1 MALPFLKKKEERS
14 LGVDIGTSSIK
25 IVELT
30 KRDSEKIELTN
41 YGEFF
46 ADYESTIHS
55 SSVRLSAKKSS
66 DIIRQIMKEA
76 RMEARD
82 MAMSIPVFSGFST
95 VITLPKMSD
104 AELERAVIYEA
115 KKYVPLPLSE
125 VQFEWVKLNPSG
137 ASRQEG
143 EARPKGAGGQARNI
157 DILIVAV
164 TSELINR
171 YHEIAK
177 LSGLNLLYLELDTF
191 SLARSLAK
199 TETYAGGRILP
210 DKGTDVSSTATLIID
225 IGSRNTILSI
235 IENGWPIFTRTVE
248 VSGYE
253 FSRLLGS
260 ALGVDFSRAEA
271 MKKEKGVDAGAE
283 VILPLLD
290 SIFLEGRRLIEEYAN
305 KNKISINKVI
315 LSGGSARMRGI
326 AKYAARTIGREAV
339 LGFPFDGMIYPRELD
354 ATLRDIGPSF
364 SVATGLALRE
374 FQ

>member
-1 MALPFLKKKEERS
+1 
-14 LGVDIGTSSIK
+14 VDIGTSSIK

-30 KRDSEKIELTN
+30 KRGSGKIELTN

-46 ADYESTIHS
+46 AGDESTIYS

-66 DIIRQIMKEA
+66 DIIKQIMSA
-76 RMEARD
+76 AHMEAGD

-104 AELERAVIYEA
+104 SELERAVIYEA

-125 VQFEWVKLNPSG
+125 VQFEWVKLN
-137 ASRQEG
+137 END
-143 EARPKGAGGQARNI
+143 KIN
-157 DILIVAV
+157 ILIVAV

-171 YHEIAK
+171 YYEIAK
-177 LSGLNLLYLELDTF
+177 LTGLNLLYLELDTF
-191 SLARSLAK
+191 SLARSLTGK
-199 TETYAGGRILP
+199 ETYGDGRILP
-210 DKGTDVSSTATLIID
+210 DKGTHENSTASLIID

-271 MKKEKGVDAGAE
+271 MKKASGVDAGAE

-290 SIFLEGRRLIEEYAN
+290 SIFLEGRRLIEEYAS
-305 KNKISINKVI
+305 KNKININKVI
-315 LSGGSARMRGI
+315 LSGGTARMRGI
-326 AKYAARTIGREAV
+326 TKYAAKTIGLEAV

-354 ATLRDIGPSF
+354 ATLRGIGPSF
-364 SVATGLALRE
+364 SVAAGLALRE
-374 FQ
+374 FR